1 MRPLSIRVSSL
12 EPNTHVDMS
21 GIVGAEGDAML
32 ESGQTIGTYEVG
44 DGPGSDDFATGIS
57 STRGWTGA
65 KSWPKDHSRT
75 AGSVDE

>member
-1 MRPLSIRVSSL
+1 
-12 EPNTHVDMS
+12 
-21 GIVGAEGDAML
+21 ML